1 MKSVSAMIGCT
12 KAAAAAEMALVAPL
26 LIALLFASFELGN
39 YFWSEHML
47 VEGVRDGAR
56 YAARQSFSN
65 YSSCSDISSGTVW
78 DSTKALVR
86 TGELSGGTDRLPNW
100 DDGTTSFT
108 VGVSCTSTV
117 TTGIYSGSGTS
128 SGAPIVTVTASLP
141 YRSLF
146 GFIGFSTLRLNAT
159 EQSAV
164 AGI

>member
-1 MKSVSAMIGCT
+1 MKIVRALIPCT

-26 LIALLFASFELGN
+26 LIGLLFASFELGN
-39 YFWSEHML
+39 YFWSEHVL

-65 YSSCSDISSGTVW
+65 YSSCSNISSGTVW
-78 DSTKALVR
+78 DNTKALVR

-100 DDGTTSFT
+100 NDGTTTFT
-108 VGVSCTSTV
+108 VGVTCTSSV
-117 TTGIYSGSGTS
+117 TTGIYSGTGTA

-146 GFIGFSTLRLNAT
+146 GFVGLSSFRLNAT